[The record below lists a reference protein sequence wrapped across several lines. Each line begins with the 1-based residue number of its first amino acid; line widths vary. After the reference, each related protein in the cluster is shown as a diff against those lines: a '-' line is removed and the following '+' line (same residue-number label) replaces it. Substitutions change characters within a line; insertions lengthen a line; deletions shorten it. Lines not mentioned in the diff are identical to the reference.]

1 MHQRALPSPPSCS
14 LLPAADGLHALQEML
29 HVQSRGGVVLNRCGS
44 GVARVMGVLAVS
56 RALGNVTLK
65 PYITSEPG
73 ENSPLPVCRVM

>member
-1 MHQRALPSPPSCS
+1 M
-14 LLPAADGLHALQEML
+14 QEML

-56 RALGNVTLK
+56 RALGDVTLK

-73 ENSPLPVCRVM
+73 QGAPVPVAGL